1 MKHTLSVGDV
11 VTLNFKSINNYGY
24 YRQGVTGETK
34 LTISHID
41 HDPMIKGRMYIV
53 YSEGEREDFISTTE
67 TAVHRVVNRA
77 KKPKPRD

>member
-1 MKHTLSVGDV
+1 MKHNLAVGDV
-11 VTLNFKSINNYGY
+11 VTLNYKSINNYGY

-41 HDPMIKGRMYIV
+41 LDPQIKGRMYIV
-53 YSEGEREDFISTTE
+53 FSTDEQEDFISTTE
-67 TAVHRVVNRA
+67 TAVHRVVARV